1 MFVLVTFPD
10 SFCKKFDMR
19 RQEVV
24 QKVKYLGREIF
35 LKNGKYFIVGE
46 EHISHESFD
55 LAKKAIEKINERNGK
70 NG

>member
-1 MFVLVTFPD
+1 
-10 SFCKKFDMR
+10 MR